1 MCVRM
6 CDFTCSGAKTPINR
20 IESSRKEPYEALS
33 DEALLASLA
42 DGDSAAQDALIRRYT
57 RLIRACARPYF
68 LNGGDSEDLLQ
79 EGLLGLLSAI
89 RSYDPAKSSFRTFA
103 VLCIR
108 RSIISAVRAAQNHNN
123 AILNDSLSIDQV
135 LSEDGTSLPLTA
147 QDPEALIIHR
157 DERRRLER
165 ELSRSLSDFE
175 QHVLTLYLKG
185 LSYRE
190 MASALG
196 RPPKSIDNAVQR
208 IRRKYEAVCQEE

>member
-1 MCVRM
+1 M

>member
-1 MCVRM
+1 MCN
-6 CDFTCSGAKTPINR
+6 CECSGAEFRNNR
-20 IESSRKEPYEALS
+20 IEGSQSEAYDALS
-33 DEALLASLA
+33 DETLMELLQA
-42 DGDSAAQDALIRRYT
+42 DDSSAQDALIRRYT
-57 RLIRACARPYF
+57 RVIRACARPYF

-89 RSYDPAKSSFRTFA
+89 RSYDPSKSSFRTFA
-103 VLCIR
+103 ILCIR
-108 RSIISAVRAAQNHNN
+108 RSIISAVRAAQNNNN

-147 QDPEALIIHR
+147 QDPEALIIDR

-165 ELSRSLSDFE
+165 ELSRTLSDFE

-190 MASALG
+190 MASALH
-196 RPPKSIDNAVQR
+196 RPSKSIDNAVQR
-208 IRRKYEAVCQEE
+208 IRRKYEAVCKEE